1 MELNK
6 QAPKFTNKEGEDEKL
21 SEELKHA
28 LNRELEKSPDE
39 IDTQKIDSIIMLLN
53 QLEPSSEKRTDISKE
68 EFAQKYL
75 SECKVGPLKK
85 GTDNRVHYRSRKVAV
100 AFVAIFL
107 MFSICN
113 YISVKATSKNV
124 FTNIKEKVYILYFD
138 VMGSYTRDNENV
150 EDIGDMQEVVGI
162 EEETY
167 ESWDE
172 LGQTLNVSFKIPYYI
187 PEGLEPQKIHVQ
199 KSGEKDIGISRQYLK
214 ENTNIT
220 ILMRTVGENGKWL
233 SATDQLESLTEKKEL
248 NGFEVSFYQV
258 DDALQAVF
266 QDKQFIYVIETN
278 VGQEELER
286 IIVEMQ

>member
-6 QAPKFTNKEGEDEKL
+6 QAPKFINKEGEDEKL
-21 SEELKHA
+21 SEELKYA

-53 QLEPSSEKRTDISKE
+53 QLEPSSEKRTDMSKE

-75 SECKVGPLKK
+75 SECKVGPLEK

-167 ESWDE
+167 DSWDE